1 MQTKAVDLGGT
12 EEEMRKRIQTAIGGA
27 REEEMYVTSQGRR
40 NTWES
45 VATVEN
51 GRVIEVTVKMRSGMG
66 KKRSKKNRNPW
77 STPSSESEPE
87 KIRSTDEAHQQQTQ
101 EELQRRVTQTMAQV
115 GMLDR
120 FLEVLAAVG
129 EKERVEML
137 GRYEAEREVYVAASK
152 AAIEKAVRERG

>member
-1 MQTKAVDLGGT
+1 MGG
-12 EEEMRKRIQTAIGGA
+12 
-27 REEEMYVTSQGRR
+27 
-40 NTWES
+40 
-45 VATVEN
+45 
-51 GRVIEVTVKMRSGMG
+51 VIEVTVKMRSGMG

-77 STPSSESEPE
+77 NTPSSESEPE

-101 EELQRRVTQTMAQV
+101 EELQRRVTQMMAQV

-120 FLEVLAAVG
+120 FLDVLAAVG

-137 GRYEAEREVYVAASK
+137 GRYEAEMPKELGEVYVAASR